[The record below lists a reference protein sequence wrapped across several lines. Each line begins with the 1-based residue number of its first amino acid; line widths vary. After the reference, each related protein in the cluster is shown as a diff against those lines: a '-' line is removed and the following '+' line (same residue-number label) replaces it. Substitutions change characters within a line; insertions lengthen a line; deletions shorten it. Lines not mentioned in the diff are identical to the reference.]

1 MQIHFFNWHSIIR
14 KKFLTIALSLILI
27 LDVSDYNK
35 NQKYFNMA
43 DNIYISQIFSKTF
56 VLKHDPIYKY
66 QIIKYI

>member
-35 NQKYFNMA
+35 NQKYFN
-43 DNIYISQIFSKTF
+43 IYTYQIFSKTF
-56 VLKHDPIYKY
+56 VLKHDPIY
-66 QIIKYI
+66 IK

>member
-1 MQIHFFNWHSIIR
+1 MQIHFFNWHSVYNSEKIS
-14 KKFLTIALSLILI
+14 IALSLILI

-35 NQKYFNMA
+35 NQKYFN
-43 DNIYISQIFSKTF
+43 IYTYQIFSKTF